1 MSNSLRQAIQH
12 HLSTAQRVLVTSHKR
27 PDGDA
32 VGSVLGLGLAL
43 QDAGKEVQIV
53 LVDGVQRTLQHLSGS
68 QQVQRK
74 GHPPYD
80 LVVVLD
86 CSELSRTDLPLVEGS
101 VPLINIDHHAT
112 NLQFGTV
119 NLVDTKATATCEI
132 LAELLPQLG
141 LDITLPIAEAL
152 LTGLITDTIG
162 FRTSNMT
169 PKALRVA
176 ADLMEQGC
184 DLPTLY
190 KRALLN
196 RTYEAVR
203 YWGMGLNTL
212 QKEDG
217 LLWTTLSLEDREAV
231 GYLGR
236 DDADLINILS
246 SIEGADVAVIFVE
259 QADGTVKVSWRS
271 RPGLDVAALALQLGG
286 GGHKSAAGA
295 ELQGSLH
302 EVTSHVLRLTR
313 KLLEENNPDQ

>member
-1 MSNSLRQAIQH
+1 MSNNLSQEIQH
-12 HLSTAQRVLVTSHKR
+12 HLSAAKHILVVSHKR

-32 VGSVLGLGLAL
+32 IGSVLGLGLAL
-43 QDAGKEVQIV
+43 QDAGKEVQMV
-53 LVDGVQRTLQHLSGS
+53 LVDGVQRTFRHLQGNQLVKKKIS
-68 QQVQRK
+68 
-74 GHPPYD
+74 PPHD
-80 LVVVLD
+80 LAFVLD
-86 CSELSRTDLPLVEGS
+86 CSELQRTDLPLAEGS
-101 VPLINIDHHAT
+101 KPLINIDHHAT

-132 LAELLPQLG
+132 LAELLPQVG
-141 LDITLPIAEAL
+141 LAITLPVAEAL

-190 KRALLN
+190 RLALLN

-203 YWGMGLNTL
+203 FWAMGLNTL

-217 LLWTTLSLEDREAV
+217 LLWATLTREDRDAV
-231 GYLGR
+231 GYPGR
-236 DDADLINILS
+236 DDADLINVLS
-246 SIEGADVAVIFVE
+246 SIEGTDIAVIFVE
-259 QADGTVKVSWRS
+259 QPKGFVKVSWRS
-271 RPGLDVAALALQLGG
+271 RPGLDVAALALHFGG

-295 ELQGSLH
+295 EIKGTLS
-302 EVTSHVLRLTR
+302 EVKSHVLRLTR
-313 KLLEENNPDQ
+313 KLLDENNLN